1 MRIVQTAII
10 VLLTASC
17 TADVDR
23 LQIVA
28 DFERYKN
35 AHDTEQALTLFAT
48 DAELDFGPMGKLVG
62 HEAIRRIEGYDTALA
77 TRLALD
83 ACAVEDKDVVCRI
96 TVTNRWLAIA
106 GIEPITYEEARFAID
121 DSGKIVAVAAVPP
134 PASQAAMDQVM
145 AAFAEWAQQHE
156 GERFAALFD
165 AQGNFQFSY
174 DNGEKVLQLLREWQD
189 AGG

>member
-1 MRIVQTAII
+1 MRFVQTAII

-17 TADVDR
+17 TAEVDR

-62 HEAIRRIEGYDTALA
+62 HEAIRRIEGYDTALE
-77 TRLALD
+77 TRLTLD
-83 ACAVEDKDVVCRI
+83 ACAVEEQDVVCRI
-96 TVTNRWLAIA
+96 TETNRWLTIA
-106 GIEPITYEEARFAID
+106 GIDSITYDEARFAID
-121 DSGKIVAVAAVPP
+121 ERGQIVAVAAVPGP
-134 PASQAAMDQVM
+134 ESQAAMGQAM

-174 DNGEKVLQLLREWQD
+174 DNGEKALQLLQEWQD